1 MFISVENGLIKQLF
15 NFIPEA
21 FQHPE
26 NVSYFFNFFI
36 FFQYLHSEN
45 LKPFFPFVKRITAS
59 FQLLSTLYYYY

>member
-1 MFISVENGLIKQLF
+1 MFIYVENRLVKQLF

-45 LKPFFPFVKRITAS
+45 LKPFFSFIKHFTAG
-59 FQLLSTLYYYY
+59 FQLLSSPYYYY